1 MDHRSNSLVLS
12 VVKYEKC
19 HLQTLLTLHHHVS
32 CYLEFEDLT
41 YKVFPCKAPLTL
53 DLELRAQTCN
63 VLEFEKWI

>member
-19 HLQTLLTLHHHVS
+19 HLQTLLTPHHHVS

-41 YKVFPCKAPLTL
+41 YKVFPCKALNT
-53 DLELRAQTCN
+53 
-63 VLEFEKWI
+63 